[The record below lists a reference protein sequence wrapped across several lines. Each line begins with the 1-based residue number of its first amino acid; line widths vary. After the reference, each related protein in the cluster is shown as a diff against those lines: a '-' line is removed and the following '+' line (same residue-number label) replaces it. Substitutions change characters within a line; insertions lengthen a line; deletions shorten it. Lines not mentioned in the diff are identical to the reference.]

1 MSDEYDLKIKQA
13 VEVAKLEGVSASTV
27 KEGHVLIFTKSKL
40 EELLAAADS
49 TDRKMVIILVKRPDF
64 AARETDIT
72 KH

>member
-1 MSDEYDLKIKQA
+1 MSDDQDLKIKQS
-13 VEVAKLEGVSASTV
+13 VDVAKSEGVSATTV

-64 AARETDIT
+64 EARETDIT